1 MPLNINVFAK
11 STLSILA
18 VVVLMAFMLSV
29 YNNSSELRDTAVT
42 LFAWL
47 IIAVIA
53 VTFIINLPRIISRL
67 T

>member
-18 VVVLMAFMLSV
+18 VVVLMAFILSV

-53 VTFIINLPRIISRL
+53 VTFIINLPRIITRL

>member
-1 MPLNINVFAK
+1 MPFNVNIFAK

-18 VVVLMAFMLSV
+18 VVVLFAFVLSV
-29 YNNSSELRDTAVT
+29 YNNSPELRETAVT

-53 VTFIINLPRIISRL
+53 VTFIINLPRILSRFA
-67 T
+67 

>member
-1 MPLNINVFAK
+1 
-11 STLSILA
+11 
-18 VVVLMAFMLSV
+18 
-29 YNNSSELRDTAVT
+29 VT

>member
-18 VVVLMAFMLSV
+18 VVVLIAFLLSI
-29 YNNSSELRDTAVT
+29 YNNSQELLNTAKT

-47 IIAVIA
+47 IIAVVA
-53 VTFIINLPRIISRL
+53 VTFIINLPRILSRL
-67 T
+67 S